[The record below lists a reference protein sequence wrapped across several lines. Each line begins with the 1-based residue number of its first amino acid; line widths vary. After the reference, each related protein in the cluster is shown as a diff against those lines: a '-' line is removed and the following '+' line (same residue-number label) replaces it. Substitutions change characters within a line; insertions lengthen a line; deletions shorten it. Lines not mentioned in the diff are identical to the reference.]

1 MMPHSSFQL
10 SFYLSVKLQYKS
22 RPFGIA
28 AVQREAAIHL
38 VAMSEQIGRPNPS
51 P

>member
-10 SFYLSVKLQYKS
+10 SFYLSVELQYKS

-28 AVQREAAIHL
+28 AVQREAAIHFGGNERTDRQ
-38 VAMSEQIGRPNPS
+38 A
-51 P
+51 